1 MDWHPLLGGDVGV
14 MGGGDSNTSSRSML
28 QKPGISSCSGLI
40 DPFAWMQTEPYITV
54 FCLAESK
61 MPVVRGPSLVFLYIS
76 LFKITSSLLT
86 RESIGK
92 EAELEMKLAIVSN
105 ALMKVSSETTS
116 FFLEDSNCKKA

>member
-1 MDWHPLLGGDVGV
+1 
-14 MGGGDSNTSSRSML
+14 
-28 QKPGISSCSGLI
+28 
-40 DPFAWMQTEPYITV
+40 
-54 FCLAESK
+54 

-105 ALMKVSSETTS
+105 ALMKVSSETS
-116 FFLEDSNCKKA
+116 GSLVEDSNGKKA

>member
-1 MDWHPLLGGDVGV
+1 M
-14 MGGGDSNTSSRSML
+14 S
-28 QKPGISSCSGLI
+28 
-40 DPFAWMQTEPYITV
+40 
-54 FCLAESK
+54 
-61 MPVVRGPSLVFLYIS
+61 VVRGPSLVFLYIS

-116 FFLEDSNCKKA
+116 FFPEDSNCKKA